1 MPDKILVFMF
11 VRRIKSRKSIC
22 FQIGEKRYGRF
33 KLLKHIGCAST
44 NDEIE
49 ALQIKS
55 KQELKDSIFK
65 NQISLFPEIKRSF
78 KAKLLN
84 WHITGYHLVFGTV
97 YDLVG
102 FPNNMLRDLVVAR
115 IVHPKSKDATVR
127 FLRNYLGIMLSKD
140 KIYRFLDTLDKNKL
154 TEIAYEF
161 VSFKNNGISLIFYD
175 VTTLHFETE
184 KEDELR
190 RKGFSKD
197 HRGDMP
203 QMLVG
208 LFIDREGY
216 PFDFDYFTGNTFE
229 GHTFKTSVEKLIKKY
244 QFKNLT
250 VVADAGMLSEDNL
263 SYLEAKKINYI
274 VGARLKNTKEEI
286 VKQIIDHNYKIESI
300 HEIQLDRQRVIIE
313 YSEDRAKKDI
323 KNREKI
329 IDTLRHKLE
338 TGKPVVHKNKFLA
351 WKNKDKII
359 SLDDKKIEEDKRF
372 DGLKGYITNSGNQN
386 SFKEIITQ
394 YHNLWQV
401 EKAFRMSK
409 NDLRERPIYHQEIT
423 RIKSHLILCFV
434 SLLVIKEV
442 EKILNRK
449 KYTIERT
456 IEFMGKVGEGE
467 IRIGNTKIPLESELN
482 QDAKDILKLFL
493 GH

>member
-1 MPDKILVFMF
+1 MF
-11 VRRIKSRKSIC
+11 VRRVRSRKSTC

-33 KLLKHIGCAST
+33 KLIKHIGCAST
-44 NDEIE
+44 DTEIE
-49 ALQIKS
+49 ALQVKS
-55 KQELKDSIFK
+55 KQELQELIFK
-65 NQISLFPEIKRSF
+65 NQISLFPEIKKSF

-84 WHITGYHLVFGTV
+84 WHITGYHLVFGKV

-102 FPNNMLRDLVVAR
+102 FSNNMLRDLVVAR

-127 FLRNYLGIMLSKD
+127 YLRNYLGIMLSKD

-154 TEIAYEF
+154 TEIAYKF
-161 VSFKNNGISLIFYD
+161 VSLKNNGISLIFYD

-184 KEDELR
+184 KEDDFR
-190 RKGFSKD
+190 KKGFSKD

-203 QMLVG
+203 QVLIG
-208 LFIDREGY
+208 LFVDHEGY

-244 QFKNLT
+244 QFENLT
-250 VVADAGMLSEDNL
+250 VVADAGMLSQDNL
-263 SYLEAKKINYI
+263 SYLDDKKINYI

-286 VKQIIDHNYKIESI
+286 VKQIIDHNYKIKSI
-300 HEIQLDRQRVIIE
+300 NEIKLDSQRLIVE
-313 YSEDRAKKDI
+313 YSEDRAKKDA

-329 IDTLRHKLE
+329 IDKLKKKLE

-351 WKNKDKII
+351 WKNKDKIT
-359 SLDDKKIEEDKRF
+359 SLDDKKIEVDKQF
-372 DGLKGYITNSGNQN
+372 DGLKGYITNTHNQSG
-386 SFKEIITQ
+386 FKEIIDQ
-394 YHNLWQV
+394 YHNLWKV

-409 NDLRERPIYHQEIT
+409 SDLRERPVFHQEIK

-434 SLLVIKEV
+434 SLLVMKET
-442 EKILNRK
+442 EKILDTK

-456 IEFMGKVGEGE
+456 IEFMGNVGEGE
-467 IRIGNTKIPLESELN
+467 IRIGNTKMPLESELN
-482 QDAKDILKLFL
+482 QDSKNILKLFL

>member
-1 MPDKILVFMF
+1 MF
-11 VRRIKSRKSIC
+11 VRRIKSRKSTC

-33 KLLKHIGCAST
+33 KLIKHVGCALT

-49 ALQIKS
+49 TLQIKS
-55 KQELKDSIFK
+55 KQELEDLIFK
-65 NQISLFPEIKRSF
+65 NQISLFPEIKKSF

-84 WHITGYHLVFGTV
+84 WHITGYHLVFGKV

-127 FLRNYLGIMLSKD
+127 YFRNYLGVMLSKD

-154 TEIAYEF
+154 SEIAYEF
-161 VSFKNNGISLIFYD
+161 VSLKNKGVSLIFYD

-184 KEDELR
+184 KEDEFR
-190 RKGFSKD
+190 KKGFSKD

-203 QMLVG
+203 QILIG
-208 LFIDREGY
+208 LFVDYEGY

-244 QFKNLT
+244 QFENLT

-263 SYLEAKKINYI
+263 SYLKAKKINYI
-274 VGARLKNTKEEI
+274 VGARLKNTKEET
-286 VKQIIDHNYKIESI
+286 VKQIIDHEYKIESI
-300 HEIQLDRQRVIIE
+300 REIKLDNQRLIIE
-313 YSEDRAKKDI
+313 YSEDRAKKDA

-329 IDTLRHKLE
+329 IDKLRQKLE
-338 TGKPVVHKNKFLA
+338 TGKPVVHKNKFLV
-351 WKNKDKII
+351 WKNKDKIT
-359 SLDDKKIEEDKRF
+359 SLDDKKIEEDKQF
-372 DGLKGYITNSGNQN
+372 DGLKGYITNTHNQSG
-386 SFKEIITQ
+386 FKEIIDQ
-394 YHNLWQV
+394 YHNLWKV

-409 NDLRERPIYHQEIT
+409 SDLRERPIFHQEIK

-434 SLLVIKEV
+434 SLLVMKEA
-442 EKILNRK
+442 EKILKRK
-449 KYTIERT
+449 NYTIEKAVEIIGR
-456 IEFMGKVGEGE
+456 VGEGE
-467 IRIGNTKIPLESELN
+467 IRIGNTKMPLDSELN
-482 QDAKDILKLFL
+482 QDAKDILKLF
-493 GH
+493 